1 MPQYMGQFAY
11 TAQAWAE
18 LSQHP
23 VDRTEAIAELAQKLG
38 CRLIS
43 LHYTM
48 GEYDGHVIVE
58 APDDTTVMAFIIA
71 AITPGHLRATKT
83 TRLYT
88 PAEAVEAL
96 RKAGSV
102 TFRAPS

>member
-1 MPQYMGQFAY
+1 
-11 TAQAWAE
+11 
-18 LSQHP
+18 
-23 VDRTEAIAELAQKLG
+23 
-38 CRLIS
+38 
-43 LHYTM
+43 
-48 GEYDGHVIVE
+48 
-58 APDDTTVMAFIIA
+58 MAFIIA